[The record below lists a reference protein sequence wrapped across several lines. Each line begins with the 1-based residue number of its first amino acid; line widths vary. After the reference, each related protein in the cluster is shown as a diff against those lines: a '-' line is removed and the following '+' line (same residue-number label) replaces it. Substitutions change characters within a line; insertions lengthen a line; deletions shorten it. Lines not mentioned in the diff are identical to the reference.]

1 MGFSPRAGARPGWA
15 PAPSLADG
23 NPFPGHLLPSL
34 GARWVRSSSGPSP
47 AGHGCF
53 GGCPGAAPWGAGEAV
68 STLGRLSHCPGS
80 PGGASPPGG
89 LRRGASGGACGLAQ
103 SRGGR
108 SLWAQ
113 GQASLARPQL
123 WRGARGVNPGL
134 GGSSRHRD
142 GGGVMGA
149 AGRAHIG
156 RPIHGQQGRPH
167 GPPSWRERGEE
178 TVRRRPGFSPLLH
191 SDDSGAVRPSTR
203 GAPGLLASLPDSRQ
217 IPVLCL
223 ERCCK
228 GHAHTGGKCFV
239 GFMCW
244 TNGVHSLP
252 STPLLSIDPDRPL
265 PLRSLLAPEC
275 SWEANCL
282 VPQPSLC
289 TTLPLATSPGGTRLS
304 PRGVSSS
311 RLYWLQRWDSQSQSP
326 KS

>member
-34 GARWVRSSSGPSP
+34 GARWFRSSSGPSP

-167 GPPSWRERGEE
+167 GLPSRGEVGFHE
-178 TVRRRPGFSPLLH
+178 AAWGSVTVSGTAQGKFCCVPSQAGLQRAGQLLLTP
-191 SDDSGAVRPSTR
+191 SGMLACNPTAMWGS
-203 GAPGLLASLPDSRQ
+203 PGLVGRH
-217 IPVLCL
+217 V
-223 ERCCK
+223 
-228 GHAHTGGKCFV
+228 GG
-239 GFMCW
+239 
-244 TNGVHSLP
+244 P
-252 STPLLSIDPDRPL
+252 S
-265 PLRSLLAPEC
+265 
-275 SWEANCL
+275 
-282 VPQPSLC
+282 
-289 TTLPLATSPGGTRLS
+289 
-304 PRGVSSS
+304 
-311 RLYWLQRWDSQSQSP
+311 
-326 KS
+326 